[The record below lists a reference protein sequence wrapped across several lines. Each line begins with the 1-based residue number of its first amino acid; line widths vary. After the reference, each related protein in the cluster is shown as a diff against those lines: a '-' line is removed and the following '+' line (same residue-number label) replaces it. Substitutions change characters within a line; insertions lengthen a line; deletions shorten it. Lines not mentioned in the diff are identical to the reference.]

1 MVSCLNE
8 YTFYVL
14 QMVGLLMK
22 KVQLK
27 FFSLITIVLLLAGC
41 AMPTTQKYDTMLNQW
56 LNKSELQLVSYWG
69 APNKTYKLGN
79 QQFLSYYTQYNEDI
93 PDVTQNYQP
102 FFINGLP
109 DYDPVLE
116 NVNYQV
122 VPEVCKT
129 TFTIENGVVV
139 AWNHHGAGCIAN

>member
-1 MVSCLNE
+1 
-8 YTFYVL
+8 
-14 QMVGLLMK
+14 MVGLFMK
-22 KVQLK
+22 KMLLRGL
-27 FFSLITIVLLLAGC
+27 SLVAIILFLTGC
-41 AMPTTQKYDTMLNQW
+41 ATPSTQKYDMMLNQW
-56 LNKSELQLVSYWG
+56 LNKTELQLVSYWG
-69 APNKTYKLGN
+69 APDKSYKLGN
-79 QQFLSYYTQYNEDI
+79 QQFLSYYSQYNEDI
-93 PDVTQNYQP
+93 PNISENYQP

-129 TFTIENGVVV
+129 TFTIENGIVV

>member
-1 MVSCLNE
+1 
-8 YTFYVL
+8 
-14 QMVGLLMK
+14 MK
-22 KVQLK
+22 KIQLR
-27 FFSLITIVLLLAGC
+27 SLSLVAIIILLTGC
-41 AMPTTQKYDTMLNQW
+41 ATPSTQKYDMKLNQW
-56 LNKSELQLVSYWG
+56 LNKTELQLVSYWG
-69 APNKTYKLGN
+69 APDKSYTLGN
-79 QQFLSYYTQYNEDI
+79 QQFLSYYSQYNEDI
-93 PDVTQNYQP
+93 PNVSENYQP

-129 TFTIENGVVV
+129 TFTIEKGVVV